1 MEQGAA
7 SKVKAMEQGAASKG
21 GAMEQGA
28 ASKVGAMEQGAASKG
43 GFMEHREAPQ
53 VKSSQVKSSQG
64 DAASEAPPVVELLR
78 MLCAHMKWEQLPL
91 FSTLEG
97 EPLRVVAAHTSVH
110 DYFTARACSDASAI
124 RQGSRSI
131 PPPWL
136 WDERWA
142 GVARFGCQMGP
153 SFACSLL
160 QATSAAEHGHLH
172 LSDGRMR
179 GHRPTSVLAV
189 AQLLRAAVH
198 VDLSG
203 NRLHVDEIAVLAT
216 ALRQSTSITQL
227 LLQANPIGAN
237 GGRLIGEAV
246 RENSSLLELTL
257 DFTPREP
264 GGVPLM
270 IRQLK
275 GLSSSIG
282 PLETIDL
289 SARSL
294 GIASIVV
301 IAALIANNKQVRH
314 LSLVGNRLPPAAA
327 DAIAPMLRT
336 HPSLTS
342 LDLYGNALGP
352 TGAKAIVHALRD
364 NTRLISLDLTL
375 NDLDEPTQDYVRV
388 NLRHR
393 TREMALSMGEDVS
406 DVPLPLRIRQAPRP
420 TTGPVASWQWRK
432 ISHARKVSTPMAP
445 PTASRPIR
453 RPLTARRTIG
463 QVQLAK
469 RQRENASRVEVQH
482 EPRQDR

>member
-1 MEQGAA
+1 M
-7 SKVKAMEQGAASKG
+7 
-21 GAMEQGA
+21 
-28 ASKVGAMEQGAASKG
+28 
-43 GFMEHREAPQ
+43 
-53 VKSSQVKSSQG
+53 
-64 DAASEAPPVVELLR
+64 VELLR

-110 DYFTARACSDASAI
+110 DYFTARACSDVNAI
-124 RQGSRSI
+124 RHGSRSI

-142 GVARFGCQMGP
+142 GVARFGCQMGT

-160 QATSAAEHGHLH
+160 QATPAAEHGHLH
-172 LSDGRMR
+172 LGDGCLR

-198 VDLSG
+198 VDLSD
-203 NRLHVDEIAVLAT
+203 NRLQIDEIAVLT
-216 ALRQSTSITQL
+216 KALRQSTSITQL
-227 LLQANPIGAN
+227 LLQANRIGADA
-237 GGRLIGEAV
+237 GRLIGEAV

-257 DFTPREP
+257 DVTAREP
-264 GGVPLM
+264 GGTPLM
-270 IRQLK
+270 IDQLK
-275 GLSSSIG
+275 GLSSSNE
-282 PLETIDL
+282 PVETIDL

-294 GIASIVV
+294 GIASIMV
-301 IAALIANNKQVRH
+301 IAALIASNQQVRH
-314 LSLVGNRLPPAAA
+314 LSLLGNRLPPAAA
-327 DAIAPMLRT
+327 DAIAPMVRAHL
-336 HPSLTS
+336 SLTS

-352 TGAKAIVHALRD
+352 AGAKVIVHAVRD
-364 NTRLISLDLTL
+364 NTRLCWLDLTL

-393 TREMALSMGEDVS
+393 TREMTLSIGEDVS
-406 DVPLPLRIRQAPRP
+406 DVPLPLRVRQAPRP
-420 TTGPVASWQWRK
+420 TAGPVTSWQWRK

-445 PTASRPIR
+445 PTASRPTR

-469 RQRENASRVEVQH
+469 RQRENASHVEVQRGPH
-482 EPRQDR
+482 G

>member
-1 MEQGAA
+1 
-7 SKVKAMEQGAASKG
+7 
-21 GAMEQGA
+21 MEQGA

-110 DYFTARACSDASAI
+110 DYFTARACSDVNAI
-124 RQGSRSI
+124 RHGSRSI

-142 GVARFGCQMGP
+142 GVARFGCQMGT

-160 QATSAAEHGHLH
+160 QATPAAEHGHLH
-172 LSDGRMR
+172 LGDGCLR

-198 VDLSG
+198 VDLSD
-203 NRLHVDEIAVLAT
+203 NRLQIDEIAVLT
-216 ALRQSTSITQL
+216 KALRQSTSITQL
-227 LLQANPIGAN
+227 LLQANRIGADA
-237 GGRLIGEAV
+237 GRLIGEAV

-257 DFTPREP
+257 DVTAREP
-264 GGVPLM
+264 GGTPLM
-270 IRQLK
+270 IDQLK
-275 GLSSSIG
+275 GLSSSNE
-282 PLETIDL
+282 PVETIDL

-294 GIASIVV
+294 GIASIMV
-301 IAALIANNKQVRH
+301 IAALIASNQQVRH
-314 LSLVGNRLPPAAA
+314 LSLLGNRLPPAAA
-327 DAIAPMLRT
+327 DAIAPMVRAHL
-336 HPSLTS
+336 SLTS

-352 TGAKAIVHALRD
+352 AGAKVIVHAVRD
-364 NTRLISLDLTL
+364 NTRLCWLDLTL

-393 TREMALSMGEDVS
+393 TREMTLSIGEDVS
-406 DVPLPLRIRQAPRP
+406 DVPLPLRVRQAPRP
-420 TTGPVASWQWRK
+420 TAGPVTSWQWRK

-445 PTASRPIR
+445 PTASRPTR

-469 RQRENASRVEVQH
+469 RQRENASHVEVQRGPH
-482 EPRQDR
+482 G